1 MTEYRIDEL
10 ARLAGTT
17 VRNVRAYQERGLLLP
32 PRRQGRAGLFD
43 DAHLRRLRMIG
54 QLLERG
60 YTLANIGELLDAWE
74 KGHAIDEVLGLGDAI
89 PPRVTVAWLIEAF
102 GPGPTRPGAADDP
115 GGTAEPA
122 GPGGPGPGGAGVV
135 GEPNGPGGS
144 GGGYEATGDEP
155 AALLAALDLGVLEPD
170 DGEPAG
176 FRVTNPRLLRAAIEL
191 ARAGIPLAALAEH
204 ARGLRRDVERLAQGF
219 VDLVDTHLFGPLG
232 DRLPT
237 PAEAARLSELA
248 QRLRPLADDVV
259 VGELD
264 RAIDH
269 LTRQRLHERL
279 TQLLDHPPDT
289 A

>member
-60 YTLANIGELLDAWE
+60 YSLANIGELLDAWE

-102 GPGPTRPGAADDP
+102 GPGPTRPVASGDPSGSDDP
-115 GGTAEPA
+115 GGPGAPA
-122 GPGGPGPGGAGVV
+122 GPGA
-135 GEPNGPGGS
+135 GS
-144 GGGYEATGDEP
+144 GSGAASSYEATGDEP

-204 ARGLRRDVERLAQGF
+204 ARGLRRDVERLARGF

>member
-74 KGHAIDEVLGLGDAI
+74 KGHAIDEVLGLGEAI
-89 PPRVTVAWLIEAF
+89 PSRVTVAWLIEAF
-102 GPGPTRPGAADDP
+102 GPGPTRPG
-115 GGTAEPA
+115 
-122 GPGGPGPGGAGVV
+122 GPGV
-135 GEPNGPGGS
+135 PGGS
-144 GGGYEATGDEP
+144 EGSGVAGSYEATGEEP
-155 AALLAALDLGVLEPD
+155 AALVAALELGVLEAD
-170 DGEPAG
+170 AGEPAG

-279 TQLLDHPPDT
+279 THLLDQ